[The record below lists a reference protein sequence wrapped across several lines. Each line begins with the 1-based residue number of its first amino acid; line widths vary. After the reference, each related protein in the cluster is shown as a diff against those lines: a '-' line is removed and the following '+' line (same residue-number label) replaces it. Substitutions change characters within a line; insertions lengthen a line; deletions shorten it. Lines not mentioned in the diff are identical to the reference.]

1 MKRSRIAGFTLLV
14 ALVALLAGCQKSL
27 EQGMEEIMSG
37 KKHELPPKVTLA
49 IEPASVS
56 VGEVVLKAR
65 VTDPD
70 GKALGKKARV
80 RFLYWKAYEKVPSA
94 PEEIVREATEV
105 VRAGDQT
112 YRTKVKLEKPGVW
125 KVSVKV
131 ERPEKEPSAA
141 TFTFDVKG
149 RT

>member
-1 MKRSRIAGFTLLV
+1 MKRLRVLAPALLV
-14 ALVALLAGCQKSL
+14 ALILVTAGCEGSL
-27 EQGMEEIMSG
+27 EEVMSR

-49 IEPASVS
+49 TEPASVS
-56 VGEVVLKAR
+56 VGEVVLKAM
-65 VTDPD
+65 VTDAD
-70 GKALGKKARV
+70 GTALGEKARV

>member
-1 MKRSRIAGFTLLV
+1 MKRLRVLAPALLV
-14 ALVALLAGCQKSL
+14 ALILVTAGCEGSL
-27 EQGMEEIMSG
+27 EEVMSG

-70 GKALGKKARV
+70 GKALGEKARV